1 MGNFLKL
8 GVSIGDPNG
17 IGLEIILKA
26 FSHQKT
32 LSDFIP
38 TVYSNV
44 EIIEFHLA
52 NLKLDLEI
60 NVIKS
65 ISESLKGKLNVFEI
79 SSSNFKVDFG
89 KSNIQSGDIAF
100 RSLSTATKHIIENK
114 IDCLVTA
121 PIDKNTIQSKN
132 FEFNGHTEYLTK
144 ISNKNNSLMLMVHQ
158 NLKVGVVTNHLS
170 IDKIAGAISEE
181 LILNKI
187 AILED
192 SLKNDFNIKNP
203 KMALL
208 GLNPHSGDGG
218 LIGVEEIT
226 IIKPAIESA
235 KLKKYNVFG
244 PFPADGFFASEKHK
258 EFDAVLGMY
267 HDQGL
272 IPFKMLSKNQ
282 GVNFTAGLP
291 IIRTSPDHGTASD
304 IAGKNKASF
313 NSFKNAL
320 YLAKNIYNNRNRLQ
334 EHV

>member
-1 MGNFLKL
+1 M
-8 GVSIGDPNG
+8 SIGDPNG
-17 IGLEIILKA
+17 IWLEIILKA

-158 NLKVGVVTNHLS
+158 NLKIGVVTNHLS

>member
-158 NLKVGVVTNHLS
+158 NLKIGVVTNHLS

>member
-158 NLKVGVVTNHLS
+158 NLKIGVVTNHLS

-187 AILED
+187 EILED